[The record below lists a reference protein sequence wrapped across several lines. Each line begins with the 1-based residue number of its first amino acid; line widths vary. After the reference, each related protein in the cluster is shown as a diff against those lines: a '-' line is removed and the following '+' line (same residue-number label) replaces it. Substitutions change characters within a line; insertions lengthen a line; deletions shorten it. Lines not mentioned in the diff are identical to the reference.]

1 MIMIKGLTGS
11 GGVIVDSG
19 NLTLPYVSSSSDNFT
34 GLLRISGTD
43 IQYYQNGAWT
53 TLPSSYANIRLDPS
67 TDSLLQWCRTKQIEE
82 NSRQSARE
90 NMERKAKTHPSLEK
104 AFEAIQRAETARDEE
119 ITKAHEN
126 FLILEKLIGQEQAGG
141 FLV

>member
-43 IQYYQNGAWT
+43 IQYYQNGNWN
-53 TLPSSYANIRLDPS
+53 TLPSSYANVRLDPS
-67 TDSLLQWCRTKQIEE
+67 TESLLQWCRMKQSEE
-82 NSRQSARE
+82 YSRQSARE

-104 AFEAIQRAETARDEE
+104 AFEAVQRAEAARDEE
-119 ITKAHEN
+119 VTKAQEN
-126 FLILEKLIGQEQAGG
+126 FLILEKLIGEEQAVG